1 MENKTEVAGL
11 GTEKAYGQH
20 FQSIF
25 CAGVKIRKIRTDS
38 DISVCSVNWLIDEYI
53 LEFGET
59 PDILLVNS
67 KELSD
72 AKQIVPMLGYEL
84 RIISVPLF
92 KTDSWAIAGS
102 KGVFWSPGA

>member
-1 MENKTEVAGL
+1 MNTEIETTSL
-11 GTEKAYGQH
+11 
-20 FQSIF
+20 QSIF
-25 CAGVKIRKIRTDS
+25 CPGVKIRKIKTDA
-38 DISVCSVNWLIDEYI
+38 DIALFSVSGLIEEY
-53 LEFGET
+53 LAEFGET

-84 RIISVPLF
+84 RIITVPLF
-92 KTDSWAIAGS
+92 KADSWAIAGN

>member
-1 MENKTEVAGL
+1 MSDKAEVGAS
-11 GTEKAYGQH
+11 H

-25 CAGVKIRKIRTDS
+25 CPGVVIRKIRTDS
-38 DISVCSVNWLIDEYI
+38 DLSECSLSWLIEGYI
-53 LEFGET
+53 SELGES

-67 KELSD
+67 KDLHI
-72 AKQIVPMLGYEL
+72 AKQVVPMQGYEM

-92 KTDSWAIAGS
+92 KPDSWAIAGP

>member
-1 MENKTEVAGL
+1 MENKTEEAGL
-11 GTEKAYGQH
+11 GTEGASGQS

-25 CAGVKIRKIRTDS
+25 CPGVVIRRIRTDS
-38 DISVCSVNWLIDEYI
+38 DLSLTSLNWLVDEYI
-53 LEFGET
+53 KELGES

-72 AKQIVPMLGYEL
+72 AKQIVPMLGYEM
-84 RIISVPLF
+84 RIIAVPLLSD
-92 KTDSWAIAGS
+92 DSWVIAGP

>member
-1 MENKTEVAGL
+1 MENNKEVEAS
-11 GTEKAYGQH
+11 KASEASH

-25 CAGVKIRKIRTDS
+25 CPGVVIRKIKTDS
-38 DISVCSVNWLIDEYI
+38 DLALTSLNWLVDEYI
-53 LEFGET
+53 KELGES

-72 AKQIVPMLGYEL
+72 ARQIVPMLGYEM

-92 KTDSWAIAGS
+92 KPDSWAIAGS

>member
-1 MENKTEVAGL
+1 MGEAGR
-11 GTEKAYGQH
+11 GTEIANDQH

-25 CAGVKIRKIRTDS
+25 CPGVVIRRIRTDS
-38 DISVCSVNWLIDEYI
+38 DLSLTSLNWLVDEYI
-53 LEFGET
+53 KELGES

-67 KELSD
+67 KDLSD
-72 AKQIVPMLGYEL
+72 AKQIVPMLGYEM

-92 KTDSWAIAGS
+92 KVDSWAIAGS